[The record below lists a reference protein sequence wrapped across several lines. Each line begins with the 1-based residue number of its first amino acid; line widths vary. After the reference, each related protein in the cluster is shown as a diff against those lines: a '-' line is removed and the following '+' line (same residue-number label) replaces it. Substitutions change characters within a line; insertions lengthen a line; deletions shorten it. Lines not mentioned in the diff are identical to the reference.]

1 MTSAQKTRKLT
12 PDHARSVVVITTKL
26 LWCYVIDA
34 INASILNVLQPQ
46 EAPPYMEGLSF
57 VRSVKEKLFM
67 KALGI

>member
-1 MTSAQKTRKLT
+1 MGKLT

-34 INASILNVLQPQ
+34 INASILNVLPPQ

-57 VRSVKEKLFM
+57 VRSVMEKLFM